1 MLKERRDFPDFPGL
15 FVRKNDFEHY
25 IDLLEEEG
33 FIKISRVSRELR
45 WTSMKVYLVSFLYQL
60 HDGNKLKSGLYGNN
74 VQNLGKI
81 AGNYFQ
87 VSLNK
92 RTLSRGYYYQTRKDF
107 SFIRKGN
114 GLGPADG

>member
-1 MLKERRDFPDFPGL
+1 MKKEQITIPELLKERQYFPGFPDL
-15 FVRKNDFEHY
+15 FVRKDDFEHY
-25 IDLLEEEG
+25 IARLEEEG
-33 FIKISRVSRELR
+33 FVKISCVSRELR

-60 HDGNKLKSGLYGNN
+60 HDGNKLKPPLYGNN

-81 AGNYFQ
+81 AANYFH

-107 SFIRKGN
+107 SFIR
-114 GLGPADG
+114 